1 MTTESR
7 TAQTLLSKLA
17 VHLSDHPPLNVQETE
32 ILQRLQSAVRTIPR
46 GNDIIVQGRK
56 YNGIYVLIDGFG
68 LQYKV
73 LSDGKRQVFNVSLP
87 GDMIGYP
94 ACFFEEALYS
104 VTALTKASV
113 CTITFDDM
121 SEMFQSFPR
130 LAMAL
135 FWSTAGETAMF
146 GEHLADVG
154 RRSAYE
160 RVAHFVLEM
169 ATRLEAVGLA
179 DHSTFI
185 MPLTQG
191 RIADVVGL
199 SVPHINRML
208 RRLRDDGLIEMKGQR
223 MQILDRD
230 ALSALADFD
239 DSYLA
244 RRQAINGFSGPV
256 HNFVARNARHADAFS
271 GNAIRAEALKCSA
284 ATRT

>member
-1 MTTESR
+1 MVADEATEERLDDLHDPFRLYRSMTCPRCFNPFRDWPWRCFGRLREKQRCS
-7 TAQTLLSKLA
+7 ASIWPMSVA
-17 VHLSDHPPLNVQETE
+17 V
-32 ILQRLQSAVRTIPR
+32 
-46 GNDIIVQGRK
+46 
-56 YNGIYVLIDGFG
+56 
-68 LQYKV
+68 
-73 LSDGKRQVFNVSLP
+73 
-87 GDMIGYP
+87 
-94 ACFFEEALYS
+94 
-104 VTALTKASV
+104 ALTS
-113 CTITFDDM
+113 
-121 SEMFQSFPR
+121 
-130 LAMAL
+130 AL
-135 FWSTAGETAMF
+135 LTS
-146 GEHLADVG
+146 
-154 RRSAYE
+154 SS
-160 RVAHFVLEM
+160 
-169 ATRLEAVGLA
+169 RLEAVGLA

-244 RRQAINGFSGPV
+244 RRQAISGFSGSV

>member
-1 MTTESR
+1 MSAESR

-17 VHLSDHPPLNVQETE
+17 NYIPDRSPLSTQETE
-32 ILQRLQSAVRTIPR
+32 ILQRLQSAIRIIPR

-56 YNGIYVLIDGFG
+56 YHGIYVLIDGFG
-68 LQYKV
+68 MRYRV
-73 LSDGKRQVFNVSLP
+73 FSDGKRQVFNLCLP

-104 VTALTKASV
+104 VTALTKTSICA
-113 CTITFDDM
+113 ITFDDM
-121 SEMFQSFPR
+121 SEMFHSFPR

-135 FWSTAGETAMF
+135 FWSTAEETAMV
-146 GEHLADVG
+146 GEHLADAG

-160 RVAHFVLEM
+160 RVAHLVLEI
-169 ATRLEAVGLA
+169 ATRLETVGLA
-179 DHSTFI
+179 DQSMFV

-191 RIADVVGL
+191 RMADVVGL

-208 RRLRDDGLIEMKGQR
+208 RRLRDEGLIEMKGQR
-223 MQILDRD
+223 VQILDRD

-244 RRQAINGFSGPV
+244 HRPTINGFSTPTHSLSVRGV
-256 HNFVARNARHADAFS
+256 SQGSALSAN
-271 GNAIRAEALKCSA
+271 GTKAEAPTHPA
-284 ATRT
+284 AQRA

>member
-1 MTTESR
+1 MDVEGR
-7 TAQTLLSKLA
+7 AAQTLLAKLGA
-17 VHLSDHPPLNVQETE
+17 FIPDRLPLNAQEAA
-32 ILQRLQSAVRTIPR
+32 ILHRLQSSVRTIPR
-46 GNDIIVQGRK
+46 GSDIIVQGRN
-56 YNGIYVLIDGFG
+56 YHGIYVLIDGFG
-68 LQYKV
+68 LRYKI

-87 GDMIGYP
+87 GDLIGYP
-94 ACFFEEALYS
+94 ACFFDGALYS
-104 VTALTKASV
+104 VTSLTKTSV
-113 CTITFDDM
+113 CTIAFDDM
-121 SEMFQSFPR
+121 PEIFRSFPR

-135 FWSTAGETAMF
+135 FYAGASETAMF

-160 RVAHFVLEM
+160 RVAHFVLEI

-208 RRLRDDGLIEMKGQR
+208 RRLRDEGLIEMRGSR
-223 MQILDRD
+223 VQILDRET
-230 ALSALADFD
+230 LSALADFD

-244 RRQAINGFSGPV
+244 PRRAIAGASSLTRGLPAWGRPCREAFAAGTGSMAAP
-256 HNFVARNARHADAFS
+256 ARAAAS
-271 GNAIRAEALKCSA
+271 RA
-284 ATRT
+284 